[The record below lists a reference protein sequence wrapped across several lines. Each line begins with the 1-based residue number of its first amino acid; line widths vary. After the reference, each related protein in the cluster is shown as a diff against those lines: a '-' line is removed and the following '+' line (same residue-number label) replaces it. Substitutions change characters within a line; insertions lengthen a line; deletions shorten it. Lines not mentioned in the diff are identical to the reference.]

1 MMLKPL
7 RPKSQDNRGQ
17 VADVKPI
24 VAPTMGWYVGENLA
38 SPPPKTAYYLQ
49 NVFCQLD
56 YIRVRGGSQSWAT
69 GMPSA
74 NVSTLMPYNSAA
86 NSKMFAACN
95 NAIYDVSNTGAVG
108 AASVTGLTGVNFQ
121 FTQFTGLGGSY
132 LIAVNGI
139 DGVQRF
145 DGTGWNRQWVV
156 TGTISN
162 GSPNVSGLSS
172 TSGLAAGQTVTG
184 ANIPTGTV
192 IVSINTGAGTLVMS
206 QNATAGATE
215 TLTIYQSP
223 PITTTT
229 GAVFS
234 NVWTFKSRLYFVE
247 TNSLNIWYLGV
258 EAIGGAATKFPMTGI
273 FNKGG
278 YIIACGDWAIDS
290 TSGIY
295 QGFCVITSEGE
306 VAMYDGLDPT
316 TWSLKGVYK
325 VAKPLGPRCLM
336 KAGGDLL
343 VATDDGIVPMSKVE
357 ALDQVA
363 LENIAVTKPI
373 APAWRNA
380 VISRQ
385 GLAGWELTSWP
396 LQAMGIFNLPK
407 QNVGD
412 RTQLIVNTRTGAWST
427 YTGWDAN
434 CFAVYNNGLYYG
446 TSDGRVMQAEVG
458 GADDN
463 TNYTAVIF
471 QAFDSLNGSMNQKQ
485 VKLVRPH
492 IQSNISFTPQI
503 DIRVDYDT
511 MVPLAPTAIAST
523 GTGAQWD
530 VARWDVDVWP
540 ATLVNTSNWVMAT
553 GLGSIV
559 APVLQW
565 TLSSASVTPDVR
577 LTQID
582 VLYEAGNL
590 IG

>member
-7 RPKSQDNRGQ
+7 RQKSHDNRSQ

-74 NVSTLMPYNSAA
+74 NVSTLMPYNSAP

-139 DGVQRF
+139 DAVQRF
-145 DGTGWNRQWVV
+145 DGTGWNRQWTV

-162 GSPNVSGLSS
+162 GSPNVTGLSS
-172 TSGLAAGQTVTG
+172 TSGLAAGQTITG
-184 ANIPTGTV
+184 ANIPAGTV
-192 IVSINTGAGTLVMS
+192 VVSINTGASTLVMS

-223 PITTTT
+223 PITTTPS
-229 GAVFS
+229 AVFS

-343 VATDDGIVPMSKVE
+343 VATEDGIVPMSKVE